1 MFLIICEDME
11 KNIDSVINICKFMN
25 DYNVYIQMYMLEV
38 LMKEYF
44 YKYIMRFLYV
54 RWFLILLIMRKMN

>member
-25 DYNVYIQMYMLEV
+25 DYYVYIQMYMLEV

>member
-1 MFLIICEDME
+1 ME

-25 DYNVYIQMYMLEV
+25 DYYVYIQMYMLEV